1 MTDYIKSMREKIGHQ
16 PLILVGATI
25 LVYNKQGKILFQH
38 RTDSKDWG
46 LPGGA
51 MELGESIKQTANR
64 ELYEET
70 GLKAKNLELVDVFSG
85 KEFYYKYPNGDET
98 YNVIV
103 LFKTTEVS
111 GDLKVNDNESKEL
124 KYLSPDEVPV
134 FEKRAKLILE
144 QLEIIK

>member
-1 MTDYIKSMREKIGHQ
+1 MTDYIKSIRSKIGHQ

-85 KEFYYKYPNGDET
+85 KEF
-98 YNVIV
+98 
-103 LFKTTEVS
+103 
-111 GDLKVNDNESKEL
+111 
-124 KYLSPDEVPV
+124 
-134 FEKRAKLILE
+134 
-144 QLEIIK
+144 

>member
-1 MTDYIKSMREKIGHQ
+1 MTDYIKSIREKIGHQ

-25 LVYNKQGKILFQH
+25 LVYNKKEKILFQH

-51 MELGESIKQTANR
+51 MEPGESIKQTASR

-70 GLKAKNLELVDVFSG
+70 GLKAKNFELVDVFSG
-85 KEFYYKYPNGDET
+85 NEFYYKYPNGDET

-103 LFKTTEVS
+103 LFKSTDVD
-111 GDLKVNDNESKEL
+111 GDLKGDDESIEL
-124 KYLSPDEVPV
+124 KYLFPEEVPV

-144 QLEIIK
+144 RLEII